1 MIYEI
6 AITEVPGALNAG
18 ANLIIISGDGAHAL
32 VSSTTVI
39 PNATC
44 YQSHQMEALLAEPK
58 WRQPC
63 KDCEV

>member
-18 ANLIIISGDGAHAL
+18 ANLIIISSDGTCAL
-32 VSSTTVI
+32 VSSTTII
-39 PNATC
+39 PNATF